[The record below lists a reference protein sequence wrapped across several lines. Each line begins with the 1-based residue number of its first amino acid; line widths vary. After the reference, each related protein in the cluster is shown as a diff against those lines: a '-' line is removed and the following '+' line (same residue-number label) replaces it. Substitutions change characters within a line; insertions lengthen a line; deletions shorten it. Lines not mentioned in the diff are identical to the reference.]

1 MRVNLPVTN
10 NEYDFP
16 ADELLMSTT
25 DTKGVLT
32 HCNAAFAR
40 VSGFTMEELMGQPH
54 NMIRHPD
61 MPPEAYKDMWSTIGR
76 GRSWTGFVKNRRKN
90 GDFYWTQAHVTPIMR
105 QGKPVGYMSVRTK
118 PTREQVQAA
127 EALYARV
134 KQERGSGRQTIRIHA
149 GGVRSTSLWDH
160 LRKRYR
166 SGRTLRWPSC
176 CATKGTRGASSGCSR
191 FQRSASWPSRVSSLK
206 LGQLHTSA

>member
-32 HCNAAFAR
+32 HCNAPFAR

-61 MPPEAYKDMWSTIGR
+61 MPPEAYKDMWATIGR

-90 GDFYWTQAHVTPIMR
+90 GDFYWVQAHVTPIMR
-105 QGKPVGYMSVRTK
+105 EGKPVGYISVRTK

-134 KQERGSGRQTIRIHA
+134 KQERESGRQTIRIHA
-149 GGVRSTSLWDH
+149 GGVRSTSVWDNVAQGAIA
-160 LRKRYR
+160 RAPR
-166 SGRTLRWPSC
+166 
-176 CATKGTRGASSGCSR
+176 CA
-191 FQRSASWPSRVSSLK
+191 
-206 LGQLHTSA
+206 